1 MNQVRFE
8 VFGYDGSLR
17 GDVWARSASEA
28 CTSAHKLGDTRV
40 VYALPLSRKA

>member
-28 CTSAHKLGDTRV
+28 CTSAHKLSWATLASSTRS
-40 VYALPLSRKA
+40 P